1 MTMFGRHGD
10 VYLYREREI
19 VSGNYR
25 KQRMLKQAINAGS
38 MIATVT
44 LAALAIGA
52 AFLISGQRLDDHL
65 FADLNDAIAW

>member
-1 MTMFGRHGD
+1 
-10 VYLYREREI
+10 
-19 VSGNYR
+19 
-25 KQRMLKQAINAGS
+25 MLKQVINAGS